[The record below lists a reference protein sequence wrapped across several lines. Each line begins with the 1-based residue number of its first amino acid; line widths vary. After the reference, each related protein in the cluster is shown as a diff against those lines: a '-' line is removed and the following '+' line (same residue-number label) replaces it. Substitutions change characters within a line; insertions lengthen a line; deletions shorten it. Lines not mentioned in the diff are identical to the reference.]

1 VKCSSFGEED
11 LNMKRKMTVMGVA
24 PLIAAPSFLYLG
36 AAIALHYALF
46 PLFAFT
52 STPSLAMRIAGA
64 LLIAFGLV
72 MLLSSGLSVLKA
84 FREQRLLTTGFFA
97 VFPNPMYAAYIL
109 AIVPGLA
116 LVLDSWLVLTGSAVL
131 YLLFRALVPAEDH
144 WLRDKF
150 GAQYDAYRQRVLVK
164 AF

>member
-1 VKCSSFGEED
+1 
-11 LNMKRKMTVMGVA
+11 MKGKMTVMGVA
-24 PLIAAPSFLYLG
+24 PLIAVPSFLYLG

-52 STPSLAMRIAGA
+52 PAPGLAMRIAGA
-64 LLIAFGLV
+64 VLVAFGLFV
-72 MLLSSGLSVLKA
+72 LVYSGLGVLYA
-84 FREQRLLTTGFFA
+84 FRTQRLLTGGFFA

-131 YLLFRALVPAEDH
+131 YALFRALVPAEDR
-144 WLRDKF
+144 WLKEQF
-150 GAQYDAYRQRVLVK
+150 GAQYEEYRQRVAVK
-164 AF
+164 VF